1 MDGLLSGVH
10 AELNLG
16 RLSRRER
23 FALGAISLC
32 AFLLWVALQHGRTFV
47 GDEIATVPLL
57 KQSATYLLTHF
68 KVHLTMNYFILV
80 EKLVAWICG
89 AADWRLT
96 LLPLTAAVAIIPL
109 TASLALKF
117 TGSTRTALIAA
128 SLAAFNPYLVY
139 WGLLIRSYSLLVA
152 LSLLALICFFHWYQR
167 RDWWSGIR
175 CAVAVLLL
183 LLAHING
190 VYIVA
195 FVVLLLAIETISLGW
210 SRGRKFFWEARTL
223 WIPLAGVALIIGIA
237 YWHLLPDIA
246 KINRVWGTDTPP
258 TSLGYLP
265 QVFATYMSMGVGYGA
280 YLGALLLLVGLWSA
294 VREKRPLLLLCG
306 AILLAPVI
314 MSLQGVSLHPSDSAR
329 YLIFSLP
336 WLLIL
341 LAEGIDWLARH
352 VQIRGGAAIV
362 AWGLTAIIVLCWTPS
377 VGAQFVVKKRWPY
390 ARVAK
395 FLHAKMQKN
404 DVIVGGWM
412 IGYTLSQFF
421 DDYESRFMFPDAYV
435 NKVAT
440 TLDAPV
446 DGRVFYVT
454 RLGSGW
460 RSLNPDLTPSETT
473 DLRCDDAP
481 RTASSAI
488 SYISPNARK
497 APIRTFGAMEVTIY
511 SGRTPR
517 ALLARWREDLV
528 DRTAGRVVW
537 PFESYYQLLALLEE
551 RLSSRQ
557 SADHW
562 RSLAESCRVQNPY
575 LRDAPPHL
583 QKAMR
588 AVLFP

>member
-1 MDGLLSGVH
+1 MHGLLRGVH
-10 AELNLG
+10 AELTLR

-23 FALGAISLC
+23 LALGAISLC
-32 AFLLWVALQHGRTFV
+32 ALILWVALQHGRTFI
-47 GDEIATVPLL
+47 GDEVATLPLL

-68 KVHLTMNYFILV
+68 TVHLTMNYFILV
-80 EKLVAWICG
+80 EKWVAWLCG
-89 AADWRLT
+89 ATDWRLT

-128 SLAAFNPYLVY
+128 SLAAFNPYLIY
-139 WGLLIRSYSLLVA
+139 WGLLIRSYSVLVA
-152 LSLLALICFFHWYQR
+152 LSLLAMNECFHWSGR
-167 RDWWSGIR
+167 RDWWSGVR
-175 CAVAVLLL
+175 CATVVLFL

-190 VYIVA
+190 AYTVA
-195 FVVLLLAIETISLGW
+195 FLILLLAVETISQGW
-210 SRGRKFFWEARTL
+210 SGARKFLWDARTL
-223 WIPLAGVALIIGIA
+223 WIPLAGVAILIGIA

-246 KINRVWGTDTPP
+246 KINREWGTDTPP

-265 QVFATYMSMGVGYGA
+265 QVFAIYMSMGVGYA
-280 YLGALLLLVGLWSA
+280 TYLCALLLLVGLWSA
-294 VREKRPLLLLCG
+294 VREKKQLLLLCA
-306 AILLAPVI
+306 AIMLAPVI

-341 LAEGIDWLARH
+341 MAEGINWLAHH
-352 VQIRGGAAIV
+352 VRIRRGAAIV
-362 AWGLTAIIVLCWTPS
+362 AWILTTITVLCWTPS
-377 VGAQFVVKKRWPY
+377 VGVQFVVQKRWPY

-395 FLHAKMQKN
+395 FLHSKMQKN
-404 DVIVGGWM
+404 DVIVAGWM
-412 IGYTLSQFF
+412 LGYTLSQFF
-421 DDYESRFMFPDAYV
+421 DDAESRIMLPDAYV

-440 TLDAPV
+440 NLNAAV
-446 DGRVFYVT
+446 NGRVFYIT
-454 RLGSGW
+454 RL
-460 RSLNPDLTPSETT
+460 DL
-473 DLRCDDAP
+473 A
-481 RTASSAI
+481 
-488 SYISPNARK
+488 NGHK
-497 APIRTFGAMEVTIY
+497 APVRRFGAMEVTIY

-517 ALLARWREDLV
+517 TLLARWREDLL

-562 RSLAESCRVQNPY
+562 RSLAESCRAQNPY
-575 LRDAPPHL
+575 LRDVPKHL

-588 AVLFP
+588 AVVFP